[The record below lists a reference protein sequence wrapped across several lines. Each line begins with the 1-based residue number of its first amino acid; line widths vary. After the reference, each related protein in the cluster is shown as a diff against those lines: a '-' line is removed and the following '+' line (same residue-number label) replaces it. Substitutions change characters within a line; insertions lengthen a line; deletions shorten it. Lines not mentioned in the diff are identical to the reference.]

1 MTADTGFLGRVPL
14 FSALKPEELMKLAEC
29 LQRHTFDAGEEII
42 IEGDDDRRLFV
53 IVNGAVD
60 VIKGRGQR
68 NERHLCTLGPRDYFG
83 EMALIDNL
91 SRSAS
96 VVAKETTEIL
106 SLDQQDFRKQIQ
118 NNPRAAFEMLNTLSQ
133 RIRVLQKI
141 VVTNLGGLLP
151 ICMNCKN
158 IRDESG
164 SWVRLEEYI
173 SDRSEADFSHGICP
187 NCFEKLYPEHFAR
200 MSQKAHEKET
210 LS

>member
-1 MTADTGFLGRVPL
+1 MTIDAGFLALVPL
-14 FSALKPEELMKLAEC
+14 FSGFNREELMDLAEC
-29 LQRHTFDAGEEII
+29 VQHHTYGAGEEII
-42 IEGDDDRRLFV
+42 TEGDNDRHLFV

-83 EMALIDNL
+83 EMSLIDDL
-91 SRSAS
+91 ARSAT
-96 VVAKETTEIL
+96 VVAKEPTEIL
-106 SLDQQDFRKQIQ
+106 SLDQRDFRKQIEK
-118 NNPRAAFEMLNTLSQ
+118 NPAAAFELLTALSQ
-133 RIRVLQKI
+133 RVRVLQKI
-141 VVTNLGGLLP
+141 IMNSLGGIVP

-187 NCFEKLYPEHFAR
+187 DCLQKLYPEHFNKNN
-200 MSQKAHEKET
+200 QK
-210 LS
+210 S